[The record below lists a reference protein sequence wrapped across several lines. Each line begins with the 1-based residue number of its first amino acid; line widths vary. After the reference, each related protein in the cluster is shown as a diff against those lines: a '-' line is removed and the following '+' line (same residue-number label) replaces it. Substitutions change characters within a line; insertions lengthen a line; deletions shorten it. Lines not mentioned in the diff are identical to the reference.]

1 MESRRM
7 VQMNLSAKQKQ
18 TGMENKLMNTKD
30 GREGGINW
38 EVGIDT

>member
-1 MESRRM
+1 M

-18 TGMENKLMNTKD
+18 TGVENKLMNTKY

-38 EVGIDT
+38 EVEIDT